1 MNAKVFG
8 LYESILKSGKLAW
21 WDVRQKKAL
30 LNEIRKLMAPTE
42 NRWNFRWVI
51 LALIVL
57 AFAVPGY
64 AFWQLARG
72 GPSDQLPPELLT
84 LGATAVGALAGFLRP
99 TRENGDSSNQDPP
112 DPPTGGNP

>member
-51 LALIVL
+51 LGF
-57 AFAVPGY
+57 AFRCVRDTGDVNEAG
-64 AFWQLARG
+64 RG
-72 GPSDQLPPELLT
+72 IPDFFEEE
-84 LGATAVGALAGFLRP
+84 GACVWAPWHEV
-99 TRENGDSSNQDPP
+99 ESSEFS
-112 DPPTGGNP
+112 GV

>member
-42 NRWNFRWVI
+42 NRWNFRLVI

-57 AFAVPGY
+57 AFTVPGY
-64 AFWQLARG
+64 AFWQLAKG
-72 GPSDQLPPELLT
+72 EPPDKLPAELLT

-112 DPPTGGNP
+112 APPGGGTT